1 MQINV
6 KDLSG
11 NKLPCVM
18 MLSDDGSCLDI
29 MINTPVL
36 FELEKKNKKEKA
48 EALKKTFTKEEIN
61 KLAPHMVFFL
71 DEVIKETFAGELD
84 LHKTY
89 LKEKS
94 ENIDKND
101 PQAISLLNKRYMSL
115 ILKLI

>member
-6 KDLSG
+6 KDLNG
-11 NKLPCVM
+11 NTLPCVM
-18 MLSDDGSCLDI
+18 VLNNDTLDI

-36 FELEKKNKKEKA
+36 FELDKKNKKEKA
-48 EALKKTFTKEEIN
+48 EAIQKTFTKEEIS
-61 KLAPHMVFFL
+61 KLAPHMGFFL
-71 DEVIKETFAGELD
+71 EEISKETFVGELD
-84 LHKTY
+84 LHKIY